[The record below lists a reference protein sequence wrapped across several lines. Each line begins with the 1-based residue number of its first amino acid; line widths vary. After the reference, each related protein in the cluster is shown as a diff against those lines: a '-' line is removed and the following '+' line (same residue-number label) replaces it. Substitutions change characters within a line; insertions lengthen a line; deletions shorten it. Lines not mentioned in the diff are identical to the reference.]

1 LILLTSVGSAA
12 GSGETPASAAT
23 SPSHHAIENLVRN
36 RFRPERFRFSIFMTP
51 ISSALASP
59 EQAGFAEA

>member
-23 SPSHHAIENLVRN
+23 SSSHHAIENLVRN
-36 RFRPERFRFSIFMTP
+36 RFRPERFRFSIFMTL

-59 EQAGFAEA
+59 AQAGVAEA